1 MLRVDSKQRNR
12 LVEIIRSLDERIK
25 EARMN
30 GWLGEV
36 QGLQT
41 SLDAAAKKLVA
52 LDRTVARASRATTDP
67 TVLGMPTITG
77 PGNIGEQ

>member
-1 MLRVDSKQRNR
+1 MLRVDPEQRPR
-12 LVEIIRSLDERIK
+12 LTEIIRNLTERIT

-41 SLDAAAKKLVA
+41 SLDAAAKKLA
-52 LDRTVARASRATTDP
+52 SLDRALARGKQTSGP
-67 TVLGMPTITG
+67 PNLGIPTITTTSRT
-77 PGNIGEQ
+77 

>member
-1 MLRVDSKQRNR
+1 MIA
-12 LVEIIRSLDERIK
+12 VEIIRSLDERIK

-30 GWLGEV
+30 GRLGEV

-52 LDRTVARASRATTDP
+52 LDRTITQPSRATTDP
-67 TVLGMPTITG
+67 ANRPR
-77 PGNIGEQ
+77 